1 MIKEKACFYYLADK
15 AERTSSEG
23 TTSDNKSSQNYATWS
38 SPMYSY
44 LYENED
50 HTIIRVELVDN
61 KIVYE
66 NYDKKFRLL
75 GKGTIKKELQLF
87 GGFYAGKDANYF
99 VFGQTNNKESK
110 KREVI
115 RIVKYSKDW
124 KRIASCSLTD
134 CNTTIPF
141 DAGSL
146 RFAESGDMLYIR
158 TSHEMYKSSDGRN
171 HQANLTLSVNTS
183 DMKITDS
190 YSRVMNIG
198 YGYVSHS
205 FNQFILV
212 NGSELLAVDHGDA
225 YPRSIALIKYS
236 KPAGEPTFTGDCSY
250 IDLLEFPGNIGDNS
264 TGGSVGGF
272 EVSNSSYIV
281 AGNYKNTSSYVRN
294 IFLSVTPQGD
304 LVDGNTKLIYLTKY
318 KKNSKIQVSTP
329 QLVKISDDKF
339 MVLWETTN
347 TNTYQQKVNYVMI
360 NGKGETLSNVRS
372 MTGNLS
378 DCQPIVYNN
387 NVTWYFTNNSAPV
400 FCTIPTDGTVAKDNL
415 IKGDEFVVK
424 NITYSI
430 IKSTD
435 KTKTVAVNRIE
446 NSSETTITIPATIK
460 IKGNTYKVT
469 EVYDDA
475 FSYCYNAKTF
485 IFGSN
490 VTKIGNINFPE
501 WNNLQKIII
510 KSTKLNTDTKNAFK
524 NVSNNVVIKVPKSK
538 LSVYKK
544 LLQGKGQS
552 SKVKIIN

>member
-510 KSTKLNTDTKNAFK
+510 KSTKLKTVTKNAFK